1 MVPPTDTFDD
11 FIAIV
16 RRLRTDCPWD
26 REQTHE
32 SIAPMLI
39 EEAYEVKE
47 SIQEGNDAELSKEL
61 GDILLHVVMHSV
73 MAQERNAFTLDDVI
87 RAIGV
92 KLVHRHPHVF
102 GDAVADDPEAVSRNW
117 EQLKMREGRT
127 SIFDGMPKAL
137 PALQRAARVQEK
149 ASKVGFD
156 WPERAEVWQKVREE
170 VEEFAL
176 EAESGADQKK
186 IEEEFG
192 DLLFAL
198 VNIARFMNLPP
209 EEALQR
215 TTDKFIRRFRHIE
228 SRLREQGKEFSD
240 VDLETMDGFWNEAKR
255 EEKDS
260 GK

>member
-1 MVPPTDTFDD
+1 MIPATDTFDD

-26 REQTHE
+26 RAQTHE

-47 SIQEGNDAELSKEL
+47 SIQEGDDAELRKEL

-87 RAIGV
+87 SAIGV
-92 KLVHRHPHVF
+92 KLVQRHPHVF
-102 GDAVADDPEAVSRNW
+102 GDAAADDAETVSRNW

-156 WPERAEVWQKVREE
+156 WPAQEEVWKKVREE
-170 VEEFAL
+170 VEEFSQ
-176 EAESGADQKK
+176 EAESGADRGR

-192 DLLFAL
+192 DLLFSL
-198 VNIARFMNLPP
+198 VNIARFLDLKP

-228 SRLREQGKEFSD
+228 MRLREQGKEFAQ
-240 VDLETMDGFWNEAKR
+240 VDLETMDAFWNEAKAR
-255 EEKDS
+255 EK
-260 GK
+260 

>member
-1 MVPPTDTFDD
+1 MLPPSDTFDD

-26 REQTHE
+26 REQTHQ
-32 SIAPMLI
+32 SISPLLI

-47 SIQEGNDAELSKEL
+47 SIQEGNDAELRKEL
-61 GDILLHVVMHSV
+61 GDILLHVVMHAV
-73 MAQERNAFTLDDVI
+73 MAEERNAFTLDDVI
-87 RAIGV
+87 RAIAS
-92 KLVHRHPHVF
+92 KLIDRHPHVF
-102 GDAVADDPEAVSRNW
+102 GDAVANDPETVSRNW
-117 EQLKMREGRT
+117 EQLKMREGRD

-156 WPERAEVWQKVREE
+156 WPDRQEVWAKVREE
-170 VEEFAL
+170 VEEFHH
-176 EAESGADQKK
+176 EAESGAAQEK

-198 VNIARFMNLPP
+198 VNIARFLNLTP

-228 SRLREQGKEFSD
+228 QRLREEGKGFQD
-240 VDLETMDGFWNEAKR
+240 VDLETMDGFWDEAKLKER
-255 EEKDS
+255 
-260 GK
+260 

>member
-1 MVPPTDTFDD
+1 MIPATDTFDD

-47 SIQEGNDAELSKEL
+47 SIQEGDDAELRKEL

-87 RAIGV
+87 SAIGV
-92 KLVHRHPHVF
+92 KLVQRHPHVF
-102 GDAVADDPEAVSRNW
+102 GDVAADDPETVSRNW

-156 WPERAEVWQKVREE
+156 WPTQEEVWKKVREE
-170 VEEFAL
+170 VEEFAQ
-176 EAESGADQKK
+176 EAESGADRGR

-192 DLLFAL
+192 DLLFSL
-198 VNIARFMNLPP
+198 VNIARFLDLKP

-228 SRLREQGKEFSD
+228 TRLREQGKEFAQ
-240 VDLETMDGFWNEAKR
+240 VDLETMDAFWNEAKAH
-255 EEKDS
+255 EK
-260 GK
+260 